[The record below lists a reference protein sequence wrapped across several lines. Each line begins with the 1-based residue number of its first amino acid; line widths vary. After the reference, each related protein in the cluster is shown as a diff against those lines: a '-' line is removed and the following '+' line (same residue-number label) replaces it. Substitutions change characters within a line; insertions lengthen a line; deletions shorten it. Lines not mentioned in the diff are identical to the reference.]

1 MRTALKVVMLVALG
15 GGAGW
20 LFGYISRCTGG
31 G

>member
-1 MRTALKVVMLVALG
+1 MLTALRVASMVALG